1 MSSGFDSPPPHGDLP
16 SPRISDLAR
25 PRGPAGGDPGYLDG
39 LNPEQRA
46 AVETTEGPVLV
57 LAGAGTGKTRVLTT
71 RLAHILSTG
80 RARPWELLAV
90 TFTNKAAR
98 EMRERITHIIGSEA
112 EGLRW
117 LGTFHSVAAQILRRH
132 AELVGLKSSY
142 TIIDTDDQERLLKQL
157 ITAENI
163 DAKRWTPKIL
173 AGMIDNWKNKGW
185 TPDRVPPAEGGEF
198 ANGKGVTLYRQYQER
213 LRILNACDFGDLLLH
228 NITIFTSHPDVLTD
242 YQTRFKYV
250 MVDEYQDTNIA
261 QYLWLRLLAQGRQ
274 NVCCVG
280 DDDQS
285 IYGWRGAEV
294 DNILRFERDF
304 PGAKVVRLERNYRST
319 EHILAAASGLITAN
333 KDRLGK
339 TLWTEAMG
347 GEKVKVSGVWDGEA
361 ESRMVADEIEKAKRA
376 GRKYSHMAILVRA
389 SFQMRAF
396 EERFVM
402 LQIPYKVVGGPR
414 FFERA
419 EIRDAHAYLRL
430 IQSPDDDLAL
440 ERIVNTPKRGIGDT
454 SVQKLLHIARAES
467 LSAVESARVLV
478 SSDELPAR
486 TRTALSNFL
495 RDLDRWRALAATT
508 PHQRVLEAV
517 LEESGYT
524 DALRLD
530 KGPTSQTRLENLK
543 ELVQSMSAFDTL
555 ESYLEHVSLVMDLD
569 KGAGDDAVWV
579 MTLHSAKGLEFPLVF
594 LPGWE
599 EGVFPSQRSMDDK
612 GTKGLEEERR
622 LAYVGITRAR
632 EEARISFVANR
643 QVYGRWTSQLPS
655 RFVDELPLAH
665 VEAASETGYYGG
677 GPGMQQTA
685 ASRWDDAGQ
694 SSFGG
699 SGYASPGWK
708 RAQDRMAGGGNSWSN
723 PRTGGSGG
731 RSAPIEGEGRLVAVS
746 APSKASAYQRGDR
759 VFHVKFGYGKVSA
772 VEGNKLSVA
781 FDKAG
786 DKKVIDSFVEKA

>member
-1 MSSGFDSPPPHGDLP
+1 MSSGFDSRPPQGDLP

-25 PRGPAGGDPGYLDG
+25 PRGPAGGAADYLEG
-39 LNPEQRA
+39 LNPEQRE

-71 RLAHILSTG
+71 RLAHILTTG

-98 EMRERITHIIGSEA
+98 EMRERITHIIGPQA
-112 EGLRW
+112 EDLRW

-142 TIIDTDDQERLLKQL
+142 TIIDNDDQERLLKQL
-157 ITAENI
+157 IEAENI

-185 TPDRVPPAEGGEF
+185 TPERVPPADGSEF
-198 ANGKGVTLYRQYQER
+198 AAGKGVTLYRQYQDR

-228 NITIFTSHPDVLTD
+228 NITIFTSHADVLTD

-250 MVDEYQDTNIA
+250 LVDEYQDTNIA

-339 TLWTEAMG
+339 TLWTEALG

-361 ESRMVADEIEKAKRA
+361 ESRMIADEIEKAKRA
-376 GRKYSHMAILVRA
+376 GRKYTQMAILVRA

-430 IQSPDDDLAL
+430 IQSPDDDLAF

-467 LSAVESARVLV
+467 LPAVESARILV
-478 SSDELPAR
+478 GSDELPAR

-495 RDLDRWRALAATT
+495 RDLDRWRALAQTT

-569 KGAGDDAVWV
+569 KGSSDDSVWI
-579 MTLHSAKGLEFPLVF
+579 MTLHGAKGLEFPLVF

-612 GTKGLEEERR
+612 GAKGLEEERR

-685 ASRWDDAGQ
+685 ASRWDDTGQ

-699 SGYASPGWK
+699 SGYDSPGWK
-708 RAQDRMAGGGNSWSN
+708 RAQDRVAAPSWSK
-723 PRTGGSGG
+723 PRTGGSGA

-746 APSKASAYQRGDR
+746 TPAKASAYQRGDR

-772 VEGNKLSVA
+772 VEGNKLSVS

-786 DKKVIDSFVEKA
+786 DKKVIDSFVEKG